1 MSEGRDPGA
10 LRIGDK
16 ERNAVAELLREAAG
30 EGRLD
35 LDELDERLEATYAA
49 RTYADLVPLT
59 ADLPVAGPGHPG
71 LAVPGP
77 LPVPAIPHGRP
88 APARVTASHSVSFAM
103 MAETR
108 RQGAWAPGDS
118 HQAVAVMGSVVLDL
132 RQAQLAPG
140 RETVITANAIMG
152 SVEVVVDAWTEVV
165 VSGLGIMGDF
175 SEMRPKVESQVGPG
189 SPVVRVRGVALMG
202 SVSVRRRGEPHDR
215 RSLLRD

>member
-35 LDELDERLEATYAA
+35 LDELDERLEATYSA

-59 ADLPVAGPGHPG
+59 ADLPVGHQG
-71 LAVPGP
+71 QAVPGL
-77 LPVPAIPHGRP
+77 LPVTAPTHGRP
-88 APARVTASHSVSFAM
+88 VPARVTSSHAVSFAM

-108 RQGAWAPGDS
+108 RQGSWSPGDA
-118 HQAVAVMGSVVLDL
+118 HQAFAVMGSVVLDL
-132 RQAQLAPG
+132 RQAQLTPG

-165 VSGLGIMGDF
+165 VTGLGIMGDF
-175 SEMRPKVESQVGPG
+175 SESSSKVESQVGPD
-189 SPVVRVRGVALMG
+189 SPVVRVRGLALMG
-202 SVSVRRRGEPHDR
+202 SVNVRRRGEPRAR
-215 RSLLRD
+215 RSLSRD

>member
-35 LDELDERLEATYAA
+35 LDELDERLEATYSA

-59 ADLPVAGPGHPG
+59 ADLPVAHRGTELPGQ
-71 LAVPGP
+71 A
-77 LPVPAIPHGRP
+77 PVPAPAHARP
-88 APARVTASHSVSFAM
+88 VPARVTSSHAVSFAM

-118 HQAVAVMGSVVLDL
+118 HQAVAIMGSVVLDL
-132 RQAQLAPG
+132 RQAQLTPG

-152 SVEVVVDAWTEVV
+152 SVEVLVDAWTEVV
-165 VSGLGIMGDF
+165 VTGLGIMGDF
-175 SEMRPKVESQVGPG
+175 SEGSPEVESQVGPD
-189 SPVVRVRGVALMG
+189 SPVVRVRGLALMG
-202 SVSVRRRGEPHDR
+202 SVNVRRRGVPRVR
-215 RSLLRD
+215 RSLPRD

>member
-10 LRIGDK
+10 VRIGDQ
-16 ERNAVAELLREAAG
+16 ERNAVAEVLREAAG

-35 LDELDERLEATYAA
+35 LDELDERLEATYSA

-59 ADLPVAGPGHPG
+59 ADLPVAQPFFPGQPQ
-71 LAVPGP
+71 
-77 LPVPAIPHGRP
+77 VPAPTDGRP
-88 APARVTASHSVSFAM
+88 QPARVTSSHAVSFAM

-108 RQGAWAPGDS
+108 RQGPWSPGDS

-132 RQAQLAPG
+132 RQAQLTPG
-140 RETVITANAIMG
+140 RETVITANAVMG

-175 SEMRPKVESQVGPG
+175 RELSPKVESRAGPG
-189 SPVVRVRGVALMG
+189 SPVVRVRGLALMG
-202 SVSVRRRGEPHDR
+202 SVTVRRRGEPRAR